1 MRSGW
6 GVLALRPVGGPLLV
20 IGTALAYGASW
31 GWPGL
36 FNYAIVRQS
45 RAAPAA
51 ATGITQS
58 GLFAGQLV
66 GPPVFGSLVERASY
80 ELAWALFAVLLV
92 VAAVLVRI
100 GRARLLSAR
109 LPAGIADR

>member
-80 ELAWALFAVLLV
+80 ELVGAVCGVLV